1 MRQMKKVALT
11 TIAIAFTV
19 ASSITLTSCGSGPN
33 AETRKTNRV
42 TDGAEAVINT
52 DGSDIRVSNLVLVAT
67 EDGSAVIVG
76 HIVNRADEADEILG
90 ITVGDVGASIT
101 GEKKLLT
108 NKPIHFEGEQA
119 NAKAVFAGVNPVAGT
134 TVDLTIGFARAGL
147 VTTRVIIRDQRD
159 IYAGITSGAK
169 LETAATTE

>member
-42 TDGAEAVINT
+42 TDGAEAVINS

-67 EDGSAVIVG
+67 EDGAAVLVG
-76 HIVNRADEADEILG
+76 QIVNRADVADEILG
-90 ITVGDVGASIT
+90 ITVGGVGATIT
-101 GEKKLLT
+101 GEKKLLS

-134 TVDLTIGFARAGL
+134 TVDLMIGFARAGL

-169 LETAATTE
+169 LETAAR

>member
-11 TIAIAFTV
+11 SIAIASTLAF
-19 ASSITLTSCGSGPN
+19 SLTLTSCGSGPN

-42 TDGAEAVINT
+42 TDGAETVINT

-67 EDGSAVIVG
+67 EDGAAVLVG
-76 HIVNRADEADEILG
+76 QIVNRADEADEILG
-90 ITVGDVGASIT
+90 ITVGDIGATIT
-101 GEKKLLT
+101 GEKKLYT
-108 NKPIHFEGEQA
+108 NKPIHFEGEQT

-147 VTTRVIIRDQRD
+147 VTERVSIRDQRD

-169 LETAATTE
+169 IEAPVTTK